1 MARLGRCSPA
11 PGRPVVTPGTGR
23 TAPRDRRFSTGAP
36 FSQPAPPDLPE
47 GLAALIGDVEAV
59 PELVWV
65 APRSEV
71 WRYESTAGVRC
82 VKWAAPGPQVAE
94 VQGEVERLAWLA
106 DTLPPDAGLVVPS
119 VIGAAVRDDAWLVTE
134 AVAGLQ
140 ATDPIHLMSSPEGLA
155 DLVGRS
161 LRRLHDALPVEGCP
175 YSARVDR
182 LVTSAEARL
191 AAGGLVAEDLPAPFT
206 GRDPA
211 EAVAWLAAHA
221 PDEPGPDLVVA
232 HGDPS
237 LPNFL
242 LNAVDEPVG
251 LVDLGR
257 LGVSDR
263 HRDLAIVVRSFAA
276 NFGPELVW
284 RLTDA
289 YGLPTPSAVR
299 LEWYRIAD
307 DLV

>member
-1 MARLGRCSPA
+1 M
-11 PGRPVVTPGTGR
+11 
-23 TAPRDRRFSTGAP
+23 
-36 FSQPAPPDLPE
+36 
-47 GLAALIGDVEAV
+47 

-71 WRYESTAGVRC
+71 WRYESTAGVRY
-82 VKWAAPGPQVAE
+82 VKWAAPGPRVAE
-94 VQGEVERLAWLA
+94 VQGEAERLAWLA
-106 DTLPPDAGLVVPS
+106 DTLPPDAGVVVPTVVGS
-119 VIGAAVRDDAWLVTE
+119 VVGDDAWLVTE
-134 AVAGLQ
+134 AIAGLP

-161 LRRLHDALPVEGCP
+161 LRRLHDALPVDGCP
-175 YSARVDR
+175 FSARVER
-182 LVTSAEARL
+182 LVASAEARL
-191 AAGGLVAEDLPAPFT
+191 AAGGLVADALPAPFT
-206 GRDPA
+206 GREPA
-211 EAVAWLAAHA
+211 EAVAWLGAHA
-221 PDEPGPDLVVA
+221 PDEPEVDLVVA

-242 LNAVDEPVG
+242 LGGPDEPVG